1 VPRSGSAH
9 DGFVTGQGP
18 RPAGR
23 SGGRAL
29 RIYLAG
35 PLFSEGERAFLD
47 DLAGRLRARGHDVF
61 VPHEQ
66 FTGEM
71 VDLDPAEIFEVDVG
85 GVRAANLLFAWLDGP
100 MVDDGTACEIGIFA
114 ELIASGDP
122 RYVGIVGLVT
132 DLRAMRRR
140 GTPGDGLNLFVAGAI
155 AANGELTW
163 GVDDSLAAVDRLA
176 ARGTA
181 AASRRPSDP
190 TAQP

>member
-1 VPRSGSAH
+1 MTASIPAEQGLRSPGAN
-9 DGFVTGQGP
+9 
-18 RPAGR
+18 
-23 SGGRAL
+23 GGRAL

-47 DLAGRLRARGHDVF
+47 DLAARLRVRGHDVF

-66 FTGEM
+66 FSGEV
-71 VDLDPAEIFEVDVG
+71 VDLEPAEIFEVDVG
-85 GVRAANLLFAWLDGP
+85 GVRDANLLFAWLDGP

-163 GVDDSLAAVDRLA
+163 GVEDAIAAVDRLA
-176 ARGTA
+176 TRSAGA
-181 AASRRPSDP
+181 AGRPFSDP
-190 TAQP
+190 TVEP

>member
-1 VPRSGSAH
+1 MIGADERRS
-9 DGFVTGQGP
+9 P
-18 RPAGR
+18 
-23 SGGRAL
+23 GGRGSRAL
-29 RIYLAG
+29 CIYLAG

-47 DLAGRLRARGHDVF
+47 DLARRLRERGHDVF

-71 VDLDPAEIFEVDVG
+71 VELEPAEIFEVDVG
-85 GVRAANLLFAWLDGP
+85 GVREANLLFAWLDGP

-122 RYVGIVGLVT
+122 HYVGIVGLVT

-163 GVDDSLAAVDRLA
+163 GVDDSIAAVDRLA
-176 ARGTA
+176 TRPA
-181 AASRRPSDP
+181 AVASQRHSDP
-190 TAQP
+190 STES

>member
-1 VPRSGSAH
+1 
-9 DGFVTGQGP
+9 VTGRRPGP
-18 RPAGR
+18 PGS
-23 SGGRAL
+23 SGDRAL

-47 DLAGRLRARGHDVF
+47 DLAGRLRERGHDVF

-66 FTGEM
+66 FTGEV
-71 VDLDPAEIFEVDVG
+71 VDLEPAEIFEVDVG
-85 GVRAANLLFAWLDGP
+85 GVRDANVLFAWLDGP

-114 ELIASGDP
+114 QLIASGDP

-155 AANGELTW
+155 TANGELTW
-163 GVDDSLAAVDRLA
+163 GVEDSIFAVDRMA
-176 ARGTA
+176 ARSA
-181 AASRRPSDP
+181 AAAGRPPSVP
-190 TAQP
+190 TAEA